1 MDKALFHLIYVSTA
15 REELSVAELDRIL
28 ESAAKHNAVS
38 GVTGVLLYAGGTFM
52 QVLEGGEAEI
62 DETFSRIRED
72 PRHSSLIV
80 IERTPVAERSFAQ
93 WSMGFRRVGATEAAA
108 HPAWAPFFDPGF
120 CARELGAKPGV
131 ALDMLKDFVRN
142 QREGRFG

>member
-1 MDKALFHLIYVSTA
+1 MDKTLFHLIYVSTA

-28 ESAAKHNAVS
+28 ESAAKYNAAS

-62 DETFSRIRED
+62 DETFARIRED
-72 PRHSSLIV
+72 PRHASLIV
-80 IERTPVAERSFAQ
+80 IERAPIAARSFPQ

-131 ALDMLKDFVRN
+131 AFDMLKDFVRN

>member
-28 ESAAKHNAVS
+28 ESAAKYNAIS
-38 GVTGVLLYAGGTFM
+38 GITGVLLYAGGTFM

-62 DETFSRIRED
+62 DETFARIRED

-80 IERTPVAERSFAQ
+80 IERAPIAERSFPQ

-108 HPAWAPFFDPGF
+108 HAAWAPFFDPGF
-120 CARELGAKPGV
+120 CARQLGAKPGV
-131 ALDMLKDFVRN
+131 ALDMLKDFVRS